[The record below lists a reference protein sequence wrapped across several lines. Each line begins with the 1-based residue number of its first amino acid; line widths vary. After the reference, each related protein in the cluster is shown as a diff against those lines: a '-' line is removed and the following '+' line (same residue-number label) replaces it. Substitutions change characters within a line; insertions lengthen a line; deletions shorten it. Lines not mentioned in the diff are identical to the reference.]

1 MSSLTSTAFRL
12 AALALP
18 VSPNWVPGVQ
28 VMKPLSLYV
37 PTRCVDVPS
46 VSPLPAGWAWGH
58 QPTPLRSCNLCGS
71 VTVMRPHCRHF

>member
-1 MSSLTSTAFRL
+1 MSSLTSAAFRL

-37 PTRCVDVPS
+37 PARRVDVPS
-46 VSPLPAGWAWGH
+46 VSPLPAGRARGH
-58 QPTPLRSCNLCGS
+58 QPTPLCSRNLYGS
-71 VTVMRPHCRHF
+71 VTVMRPQCRHF